1 MHSSFSTR
9 HTRHAGFMFV
19 ALLVGLGCSGTG
31 SSCGGLTPYPA
42 GTRYMGPKND
52 NAVNIRVSPQGINYL
67 NTNWRTLIE
76 AFAPGQ
82 LLQVPVACTV
92 QNVAV
97 LGDVVIADQGSGT
110 PVSGRQNGSCTAADT
125 PANVQVQVQG
135 FSLVPRSPDTL
146 EATVTVRINTGAIY
160 FATVDESLAIC
171 SFFSG
176 VKGNVSFDS
185 ARNSPNT
192 TNRMRAQ
199 IKFSIDQR
207 FDKLLAFEVTSIDGT
222 EICGASGA
230 PGQPDCIDPGDLDID
245 GDNNC
250 GNVWLTAANWGPI
263 KNTVLRLISGPLQDQ
278 IKKAVGG
285 QSCAACQTAADC
297 PPRTDGNSAAVTCTD
312 NVCMSGGKCAPRFLG
327 IEGKL
332 SLASLLGSFGAP
344 PDAELELSLAA
355 GATAQVNTG
364 LNFGTRVGIKP
375 AMVSSCVP
383 PQAEPPMTAVNFPD
397 FDGEATPGSGY
408 HVGLGISSNF
418 LNNAFWAAQQGGA
431 LCLNLSTENVG
442 LINSGLFST
451 FLPSLGKLV
460 TRDGKDAPMMVVLRP
475 ARPPTVVIGEGTY
488 DPVTKKP
495 IKPLLLLTMADLS
508 IDFYAMLD
516 DRQVRLFTL
525 TADISL
531 PLSLIFEGCDKV
543 TPALGDVRMLIAN
556 IRTGN
561 SELLAEDPQVL
572 ADLVPAV
579 IGLAEPALASGL
591 SGFSLPTLGEFKLKV
606 NEAKGVG
613 RIAGT
618 DAFNHLGI
626 YATLMGVNDSCAVSA
641 PRLSASMKRVVMPAA
656 ADMKLTGAQAL
667 PWPQAVLAV
676 DAAGKPGTPE
686 YSFKIDNGLWT
697 DFAPVQNNELLVT
710 HSRLLMQGPHVI
722 HVRVRTSED
731 PRGVSGPQTVPFL
744 VDWDAPRVFL
754 TPDAANDRLVVV
766 ARDAVSEERLEFA
779 YQVGAGAQSAF
790 GAAREISL
798 SAVEAQGG
806 VTVFARDEYGH
817 VGQSSWKGTQIAL
830 RPDAVAD
837 VAPTADIAAPTG
849 CSTGGAGLFLLGLV
863 GLLRRRKQ

>member
-52 NAVNIRVSPQGINYL
+52 NAVNIRLSPQGINYL

-250 GNVWLTAANWGPI
+250 GSVWLTAANWGPI

-817 VGQSSWKGTQIAL
+817 VGQSTWKGTQIAL

>member
-1 MHSSFSTR
+1 MLKH
-9 HTRHAGFMFV
+9 
-19 ALLVGLGCSGTG
+19 
-31 SSCGGLTPYPA
+31 
-42 GTRYMGPKND
+42 
-52 NAVNIRVSPQGINYL
+52 RV
-67 NTNWRTLIE
+67 E
-76 AFAPGQ
+76 H
-82 LLQVPVACTV
+82 
-92 QNVAV
+92 
-97 LGDVVIADQGSGT
+97 DD
-110 PVSGRQNGSCTAADT
+110 
-125 PANVQVQVQG
+125 
-135 FSLVPRSPDTL
+135 
-146 EATVTVRINTGAIY
+146 
-160 FATVDESLAIC
+160 
-171 SFFSG
+171 
-176 VKGNVSFDS
+176 
-185 ARNSPNT
+185 
-192 TNRMRAQ
+192 
-199 IKFSIDQR
+199 
-207 FDKLLAFEVTSIDGT
+207 
-222 EICGASGA
+222 
-230 PGQPDCIDPGDLDID
+230 
-245 GDNNC
+245 
-250 GNVWLTAANWGPI
+250 
-263 KNTVLRLISGPLQDQ
+263 
-278 IKKAVGG
+278 
-285 QSCAACQTAADC
+285 
-297 PPRTDGNSAAVTCTD
+297 
-312 NVCMSGGKCAPRFLG
+312 
-327 IEGKL
+327 
-332 SLASLLGSFGAP
+332 
-344 PDAELELSLAA
+344 
-355 GATAQVNTG
+355 
-364 LNFGTRVGIKP
+364 
-375 AMVSSCVP
+375 
-383 PQAEPPMTAVNFPD
+383 
-397 FDGEATPGSGY
+397 
-408 HVGLGISSNF
+408 
-418 LNNAFWAAQQGGA
+418 AQQGGA

-817 VGQSSWKGTQIAL
+817 VGQSTWKGTQIAL
-830 RPDAVAD
+830 RTDAVAD